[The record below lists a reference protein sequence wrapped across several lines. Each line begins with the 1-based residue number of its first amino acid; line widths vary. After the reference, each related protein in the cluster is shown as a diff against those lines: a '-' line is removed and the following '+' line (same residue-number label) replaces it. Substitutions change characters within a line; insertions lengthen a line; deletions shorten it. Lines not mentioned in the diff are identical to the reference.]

1 MSIDDQFSD
10 FGHQRNRFSPRK
22 GQLNGPVGGPPCP
35 TCGSRNTA
43 VIDSRPMEGGQKR
56 RRKCLESDKCG
67 RFNTFET
74 TIDPAD
80 FKKPDVSTL
89 DKSRIIQI
97 SAMAEALKQS
107 LAPKA
112 K

>member
-1 MSIDDQFSD
+1 MSIDDQFSEFARERRT
-10 FGHQRNRFSPRK
+10 FGPRR
-22 GQLNGPVGGPPCP
+22 GQLQGPVGGPPCP
-35 TCGSRNTA
+35 VCGSRNTA

-56 RRKCLESDKCG
+56 RRKCLENDKCG

-97 SAMAEALKQS
+97 VKMAEALKQS
-107 LAPKA
+107 LAPKG